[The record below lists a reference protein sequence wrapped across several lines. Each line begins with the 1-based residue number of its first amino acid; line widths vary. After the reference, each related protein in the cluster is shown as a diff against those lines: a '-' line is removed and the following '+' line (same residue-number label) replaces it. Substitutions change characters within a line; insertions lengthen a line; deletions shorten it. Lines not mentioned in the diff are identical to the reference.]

1 MLSSDKGKRLRVAVY
16 CRISLARYGDLVK
29 TERQEEDCRTLCDRL
44 GWDVAE
50 VFVDPNRSAW
60 LRNRKRPGWNAMLQG
75 IEAGRFDAI
84 VVYHGDRLIRQPWDL
99 ELLLRIADEKGIR
112 LASPTGTRNLDSAD
126 DRFVLRIEAAQA
138 CRESDNTS
146 RRAKRAHEALAAKGV
161 PRKGGKRPYGFEP
174 DLTTIRESEA
184 AVIRELAGRIL
195 AGESTGSLVRDLN
208 ARGIPNASGSPWYH
222 EGIRKLMCGPRLA
235 GLATFRGEITGPG
248 QWPAILER
256 DTWESVR
263 RLLLGKMALFPQA
276 TNARKHLLTNIAL
289 CGSCEAS
296 LAVRYN
302 SRSESLLAYGCI
314 NPACGQKVHR
324 VMEPLDEYVIGRVL
338 RRLSDPQLW
347 ERVEAAPDD
356 NGAGAE
362 LEMLETRKRQVVDEF
377 ADNDDMDPALLR
389 GLLRRLDERIQ
400 AARGRIA
407 SQHSSHVLSGCQ
419 GMSRAAW
426 DALPLDRRRAI
437 VRETFT
443 VTVMPSRKGP
453 GFDRE
458 SVRATPTGFGQQ

>member
-1 MLSSDKGKRLRVAVY
+1 MSGSDKGKRLRVAIY

-29 TERQEEDCRTLCDRL
+29 VERQEEDCRALCDRL
-44 GWDVAE
+44 GWDVVK

-60 LRNRKRPGWNAMLQG
+60 LRNRKRPGWDAMLQG
-75 IEAGRFDAI
+75 IEQGHFDAI

-146 RRAKRAHEALAAKGV
+146 RRAKRAHEALAAKGI
-161 PRKGGKRPYGFEP
+161 PRKGGKRPYGYEA
-174 DLTTIRESEA
+174 DLVTVREGEA

-195 AGESTGSLVRDLN
+195 AGESTGALVRDLN
-208 ARGIPNASGSPWYH
+208 ARGVPNASGNPWYH

-248 QWPAILER
+248 QWPAILDR

-263 RLLLGKMALFPQA
+263 RLLTGKQASFPQA
-276 TNARKHLLTNIAL
+276 TNARRHLLTNIAL
-289 CGSCEAS
+289 CGTCEAP

-302 SRSESLLAYGCI
+302 SRSETLLAYGCI
-314 NPACGQKVHR
+314 NPGCGQKVHR

-338 RRLSDPQLW
+338 RRLADPELW
-347 ERVEAAPDD
+347 ERIDAVPDD

-362 LEMLETRKRQVVDEF
+362 LEALEARKRQVVAEF
-377 ADNDDMDPALLR
+377 AEDDDMDPALLR
-389 GLLRRLDERIQ
+389 GMLRRLDERIQ
-400 AARGRIA
+400 EARGRIA
-407 SQHSSHVLSGCQ
+407 SQRSTHVLSGCR
-419 GMSRAAW
+419 GMTREAW

-437 VRETFT
+437 IRETVR
-443 VTVMPSRKGP
+443 VTVHRSRKGP
-453 GFDRE
+453 GFDKS
-458 SVRATPTGFGQQ
+458 SVKAQAL